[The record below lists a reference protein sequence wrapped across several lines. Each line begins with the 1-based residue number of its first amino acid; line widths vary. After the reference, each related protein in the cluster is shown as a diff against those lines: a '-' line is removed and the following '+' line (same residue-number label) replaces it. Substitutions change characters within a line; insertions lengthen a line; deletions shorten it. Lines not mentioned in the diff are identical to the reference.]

1 MAHIESVNCTAED
14 AAALEVPPGTALLRL
29 RQTHFTKDGQPVLY
43 SDSLHSTAFMHFH
56 VRRRRVSP
64 TF

>member
-1 MAHIESVNCTAED
+1 MAHIDSVNCTVED
-14 AAALEVPPGTALLRL
+14 AAALELPPGTALLRL

>member
-1 MAHIESVNCTAED
+1 
-14 AAALEVPPGTALLRL
+14 LLRL